1 MRSPRADRLTR
12 DAKCFRAPAVA
23 TRSLMVLYKFGPGSA
38 SVKALPFLFF
48 GDTRLDAE
56 HHGELADRSGRRN
69 FLSNRFA
76 KKWKLSPCSERFR
89 VLTIQAQ
96 DSAFLE

>member
-1 MRSPRADRLTR
+1 
-12 DAKCFRAPAVA
+12 
-23 TRSLMVLYKFGPGSA
+23 MVLYKFGPGSA